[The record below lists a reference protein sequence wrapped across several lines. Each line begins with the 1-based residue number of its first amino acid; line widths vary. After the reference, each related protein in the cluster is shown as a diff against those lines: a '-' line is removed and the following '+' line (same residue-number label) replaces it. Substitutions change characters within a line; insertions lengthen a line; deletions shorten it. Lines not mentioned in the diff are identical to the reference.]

1 MNYICYNRAEYVA
14 TTRIV
19 HVMKD
24 FVALTRARFCS
35 VDNQN
40 DGPGAGAG
48 TGAGAGAGAPAVSV
62 GAGASDG
69 GAAGAD
75 DGRLPRLQGGG
86 SGWLRALPVR
96 GRARL
101 QGFLRG
107 VLQHARAPGRH
118 LDRHAAKVR

>member
-1 MNYICYNRAEYVA
+1 MA
-14 TTRIV
+14 TTDIV

-24 FVALTRARFCS
+24 FVALTRARFCP

-62 GAGASDG
+62 GAGAADG

-75 DGRLPRLQGGG
+75 DGCIPRL
-86 SGWLRALPVR
+86 
-96 GRARL
+96 
-101 QGFLRG
+101 
-107 VLQHARAPGRH
+107 
-118 LDRHAAKVR
+118 